1 MQVIDAK
8 DQIMCPYCGPKFL
21 KPIVLSIPFGD
32 LNDGDFVMV
41 KPHDTFLVLMWMVR
55 TQCDVVKDE

>member
-41 KPHDTFLVLMWMVR
+41 KPHDTFLVLM
-55 TQCDVVKDE
+55 